1 MSTKQD
7 KGRDPSPEIKREW
20 LEALATARIET
31 AAAAAGQRRNVEKYR
46 RHADETQG
54 MAAQAWTCMAEGE
67 KAMAILSEVAVDRLQ
82 DMETHLRSAGW
93 PGPVHGGATLREGDL
108 IWWID
113 WEQQTKRPGRVL
125 KVGRTDPRFGLQVTI
140 HCDGE
145 PTDRSVE
152 ASNVVPRNVAWI
164 RASR

>member
-1 MSTKQD
+1 MSTKKD
-7 KGRDPSPEIKREW
+7 TGRDPSPEIKREW

-54 MAAQAWTCMAEGE
+54 MAARAWEYMAEGE
-67 KAMAILSEVAVDRLQ
+67 KTMAILSEVAVDRLQ
-82 DMETHLRSAGW
+82 DLETHLRSVGW

-108 IWWID
+108 VWWID
-113 WEQQTKRPGRVL
+113 WEHQIKRPGRVL
-125 KVGRTDPRFGLQVTI
+125 KVGRTDPRYGLQFVH

-145 PTDRSVE
+145 QTDRSVE
-152 ASNVVPRNVAWI
+152 ASNVFPRNVAWV
-164 RASR
+164 REDR